1 MPTADNDP
9 ALVLIVDD
17 EDSVA
22 DLLVDAL
29 NLGGYRSLRAKD
41 GMDAL
46 RIMRDESPDLL
57 LLDVNMPLMDGF
69 ELLERIRSKGDQ
81 TPALFLTARQ
91 DRQDTTRGFVLGADD
106 YITKPFGLEE
116 LLLRVA
122 AVLRRTRKA
131 EDPTDVL
138 RCGPVELHVLNHEV
152 FVDSAPVTLSPT
164 EFRLLEYLIQNQRR
178 VLTKSQLL
186 SSVWDIDFEAETSV
200 VDTYISYLRKK
211 IDPEGTGLIRT
222 VRGVGFQLRDPR
234 ANKTGPAK
242 SKA

>member
-1 MPTADNDP
+1 MPSSNSAA
-9 ALVLIVDD
+9 ALVLVVDD

-29 NLGGYRSLRAKD
+29 HLGGYRSLRAKD

-46 RIMRDESPDLL
+46 RILRDETPDLL
-57 LLDVNMPLMDGF
+57 LLDVNMPMMDGF

-81 TPALFLTARQ
+81 TPALFLTARH
-91 DRQDTTRGFVLGADD
+91 DRTDTTRGFVLGADD

-122 AVLRRTRKA
+122 AVLRRTMKV
-131 EDPTDVL
+131 EDSSDVL
-138 RCGPVELHVLNHEV
+138 RCGPVELHVLTHEV
-152 FVDSAPVTLSPT
+152 FVNSELVTLSPT

-178 VLTKSQLL
+178 VLTKTQLL

-211 IDPEGTGLIRT
+211 IDPDGLGLIRT
-222 VRGVGFQLRDPR
+222 VRGVGFQLRDPK
-234 ANKTGPAK
+234 ANKTGQAK
-242 SKA
+242 SKV

>member
-1 MPTADNDP
+1 MPTPNPTP
-9 ALVLIVDD
+9 ALVLVVDD
-17 EDSVA
+17 EDSVS

-29 NLGGYRSLRAKD
+29 HLGGYRSLRAKD
-41 GMDAL
+41 GQEAL
-46 RIMRDESPDLL
+46 RILRDETPDLL
-57 LLDVNMPLMDGF
+57 LLDVNMPVMDGF

-122 AVLRRTRKA
+122 AVLRRTMKP
-131 EDPTDVL
+131 EQSTDVL
-138 RCGPVELHVLNHEV
+138 RCGPVELHSLTHEV
-152 FVDSAPVTLSPT
+152 FLNSELVTLSPT

-178 VLTKSQLL
+178 VLTKTQLL

-222 VRGVGFQLRDPR
+222 VRGVGFQLRDPK
-234 ANKTGPAK
+234 ANKSGQTKP
-242 SKA
+242 